1 MPMQSGRMEIAMEE
15 KNPVNELL
23 ETALLNLKDLVNADV
38 VIGKEIKTS
47 DGTTIIPVSKVTFG
61 YGTGGAFPS
70 EKTKFGGGSGG
81 GVTVNPIGFLVIGNG
96 NVRLLQ
102 ISSADNTADR
112 VVNMVPEV
120 IDKVSGIIKNSKNK
134 SKEEKEGTTL

>member
-61 YGTGGAFPS
+61 YGTGGAVPS